1 MRIAQIAPLH
11 ESVPPKLYGG
21 TERVVSWLTE
31 ELVRR
36 GHEVTLFAS
45 GDSQTQARLIPFRER
60 ALRLD
65 PTAIDT
71 VAPHILMV
79 EKAFQMANEFDII
92 HGHIDYYPYALAR
105 RHPQV
110 SFLATLHG
118 RLDIPELQ
126 PLYSEFQDIPV
137 VSISN
142 AQRRPLP
149 QARWVGTVYHGL
161 PLDLHRF
168 YPEKGNY
175 LAFLGRVS
183 PEKGLDTAIEI
194 AARAGMPLKAAI
206 KIDAVDRQYYELEIK
221 PLASRHP
228 NVEIIGEITDQ
239 EKNEFLGKAYAVLF
253 PIRWPEPFGL
263 VMIEAMACG
272 TPVIATRFGSVPEVM
287 ADSRSGFIVDS
298 VEEAVEAI
306 EKVGSLDRAG
316 VRQVFEERFSVER
329 MVSEY
334 EALYNQLVNERQERS
349 KKATPGL
356 STLPS

>member
-45 GDSQTQARLIPFRER
+45 GDSQTQARLIPFRDQ

-65 PTAIDT
+65 KSAIDT

-79 EKAFQMANEFDII
+79 EKVFQMADQFDLI

-110 SFLATLHG
+110 AFVATLHG

-126 PLYSEFQDIPV
+126 PLYSEFDDIPL

-142 AQRRPLP
+142 AQRSPLP
-149 QARWVGTVYHGL
+149 QARWAGTVYHGL
-161 PLDLHRF
+161 PLDLHPF
-168 YPEKGNY
+168 YPEPGDY

-194 AARAGMPLKAAI
+194 ATQAGMPLKASI
-206 KIDAVDRQYYELEIK
+206 KIDSVDRQYYESCIAPMIREN
-221 PLASRHP
+221 P
-228 NVEIIGEITDQ
+228 NVELIGEINEQ
-239 EKNEFLGKAYAVLF
+239 EKSEFLGKAYAVLF

-263 VMIEAMACG
+263 VMIESMACG

-287 ADSRSGFIVDS
+287 VDGQTGFIVDS
-298 VEEAVEAI
+298 VPQAVEAVAR
-306 EKVGSLDRAG
+306 VGSLSRQR
-316 VRQVFEERFSVER
+316 VRQVFEERYSVAQ
-329 MVSEY
+329 MVSGY
-334 EALYNQLVNERQERS
+334 EAIYQRLLGEGQAALAQPEMT
-349 KKATPGL
+349 AA
-356 STLPS
+356 

>member
-11 ESVPPKLYGG
+11 ESVPPKFYGG

-45 GDSQTQARLIPFRER
+45 GDSQTQARLIPFREQ

-65 PTAIDT
+65 KNAIDT

-79 EKAFQMANEFDII
+79 EKAFQMADQFDLI

-110 SFLATLHG
+110 AFVATLHG

-126 PLYSEFQDIPV
+126 PLYNEFKDIPV
-137 VSISN
+137 ISISN
-142 AQRRPLP
+142 AQRTPLP

-161 PLDLHRF
+161 PLALHPF
-168 YPEKGNY
+168 YAEPGDY

-194 AARAGMPLKAAI
+194 ATQVGMPLKVSI
-206 KIDAVDRQYYELEIK
+206 KIDPVDRPYYESYIY
-221 PLASRHP
+221 PMIRDNP
-228 NVEIIGEITDQ
+228 NVELIEEISEQ
-239 EKNEFLGKAYAVLF
+239 EKSELLGKAYAVLF

-263 VMIEAMACG
+263 VMIESMACG

-287 ADSRSGFIVDS
+287 VDGETGFIVNS
-298 VEEAVEAI
+298 VAEAVAAVA
-306 EKVGSLDRAG
+306 KVGSLSRQR
-316 VRQVFEERFSVER
+316 VRQVFEERFSVAR
-329 MVSEY
+329 MVDAY
-334 EALYNQLVNERQERS
+334 EAIYRQLVAEKQGAPVQEVT
-349 KKATPGL
+349 AA
-356 STLPS
+356 

>member
-11 ESVPPKLYGG
+11 ESVPPQLYGG

-65 PTAIDT
+65 PHAMDT

-79 EKAFQMANEFDII
+79 EKVFQMAAEFDII

-110 SFLATLHG
+110 AFLATLHG

-142 AQRRPLP
+142 AQRLPLP

-161 PLDLHRF
+161 PVELHPF
-168 YPEKGNY
+168 YPEPGDY

-194 AARAGMPLKAAI
+194 AAQAGMPLKASI
-206 KIDAVDRQYYELEIK
+206 KIDAVDRQYYESQIV
-221 PLASRHP
+221 PLVRRHP
-228 NVEIIGEITDQ
+228 NVEVIGEIGER
-239 EKNEFLGKAYAVLF
+239 EKSEFLGKAYAVLF

-287 ADSRSGFIVDS
+287 ADPRSGFIVDS
-298 VEEAVEAI
+298 VAEAVAAI
-306 EKVGSLDRAG
+306 AQVKNLSRAA
-316 VRQVFEERFSVER
+316 VRQVFEERFSVAR
-329 MVSEY
+329 MTTEY
-334 EALYNQLVNERQERS
+334 EALYHRLVNDRPLAAPE
-349 KKATPGL
+349 AV
-356 STLPS
+356 

>member
-45 GDSQTQARLIPFRER
+45 GDSQTQARLIPLREQ

-65 PTAIDT
+65 PTTIDT

-79 EKAFQMANEFDII
+79 EKAFQMADEFDII

-142 AQRRPLP
+142 AQRLPLP
-149 QARWVGTVYHGL
+149 QACWVGTVYHGL
-161 PLDLHRF
+161 PLDLHPF
-168 YPEKGNY
+168 YPEKGDY

-194 AARAGMPLKAAI
+194 AARAGMPLKASI
-206 KIDAVDRQYYELEIK
+206 KIDAVDRQYYESQIE
-221 PLASRHP
+221 PLVRRHA
-228 NVEIIGEITDQ
+228 NVEILGEISEQ
-239 EKNEFLGKAYAVLF
+239 EKSEFLGKAYAVLF

-306 EKVGSLDRAG
+306 EKVGSLSRAG

-329 MVSEY
+329 MTSEY
-334 EALYNQLVNERQERS
+334 EAVYHRLVSEQQPTS
-349 KKATPGL
+349 KTAA
-356 STLPS
+356 

>member
-11 ESVPPKLYGG
+11 ESVPPKFYGG

-45 GDSQTQARLIPFRER
+45 GDSQTQARLIPFREQ

-65 PTAIDT
+65 KNAIDT

-79 EKAFQMANEFDII
+79 EKAFQMADQFDLI

-110 SFLATLHG
+110 AFVATLHG

-126 PLYSEFQDIPV
+126 PLYDEFKDIPV
-137 VSISN
+137 ISISN
-142 AQRRPLP
+142 AQRTPLL

-161 PLDLHRF
+161 PLDLHPF
-168 YPEKGNY
+168 YAKPGDY

-194 AARAGMPLKAAI
+194 ATQVGMPLKVSI
-206 KIDAVDRQYYELEIK
+206 KIDPVDRQYYESYIY
-221 PLASRHP
+221 PMIRDNP
-228 NVEIIGEITDQ
+228 NVELIEEISEQ
-239 EKNEFLGKAYAVLF
+239 EKSELLGKAYAVLF

-263 VMIEAMACG
+263 VMIESMACG

-287 ADSRSGFIVDS
+287 VDGETGFIITS
-298 VEEAVEAI
+298 VAEAVEAVA
-306 EKVGSLDRAG
+306 KVGSLSRQR
-316 VRQVFEERFSVER
+316 VRQVFEERYSVTR
-329 MVSEY
+329 MVDTY
-334 EALYNQLVNERQERS
+334 EVIYQQLVAERQAAQVQEVT
-349 KKATPGL
+349 AA
-356 STLPS
+356 

>member
-11 ESVPPKLYGG
+11 ESVPPKFYGG

-45 GDSQTQARLIPFRER
+45 GDSQTQARLVPFRDQ

-65 PTAIDT
+65 PNAIDT

-79 EKAFQMANEFDII
+79 EKVFQQADEFDLI
-92 HGHIDYYPYALAR
+92 HGHIDYFPYALAR

-110 SFLATLHG
+110 AFVATLHG

-126 PLYSEFQDIPV
+126 PLYSEFSDIPV

-149 QARWVGTVYHGL
+149 QARWVATVYHGL
-161 PLDLHRF
+161 PVDLHPF
-168 YPEKGNY
+168 YPERGNY

-194 AARAGMPLKAAI
+194 ANQADMPLKVSI
-206 KIDAVDRQYYELEIK
+206 KIDAVDRQYYESYIS
-221 PLASRHP
+221 PMIRNNP
-228 NVEIIGEITDQ
+228 RVELLGEINDQ
-239 EKNEFLGKAYAVLF
+239 EKSEFLGKAYAVLF

-263 VMIEAMACG
+263 VMIESMACG

-287 ADSRSGFIVDS
+287 VDGETGFIVDS
-298 VEEAVEAI
+298 VAEAVEAI
-306 EKVGSLDRAG
+306 PRVASLSRQR
-316 VRQVFEERFSVER
+316 VRQIFEERFSVTR
-329 MVSEY
+329 MVDDY
-334 EALYNQLVNERQERS
+334 EAVYAQLLANRGTS
-349 KKATPGL
+349 
-356 STLPS
+356 PSPTQIPVA

>member
-11 ESVPPKLYGG
+11 ESVPPKFYGG

-45 GDSQTQARLIPFRER
+45 GDSQTQARLIPFRDQ

-65 PTAIDT
+65 KNAIDT

-79 EKAFQMANEFDII
+79 EKVFQRADQFDLI

-105 RHPQV
+105 RHPEV
-110 SFLATLHG
+110 AFVTTLHG

-126 PLYSEFQDIPV
+126 PLYSEFSDIPL

-142 AQRRPLP
+142 AQRNPLP
-149 QARWVGTVYHGL
+149 QARWAGTVYHGL
-161 PLDLHRF
+161 PLDLHPF
-168 YPEKGNY
+168 YPEQGNY

-194 AARAGMPLKAAI
+194 ATQAGMPLKASI
-206 KIDAVDRQYYELEIK
+206 KIDQVDRQYYESYIY
-221 PLASRHP
+221 PMIRDNP
-228 NVEIIGEITDQ
+228 QVELLGEINEQ
-239 EKNEFLGKAYAVLF
+239 EKSEFLGKAYAVLF

-263 VMIEAMACG
+263 VMIESMACG

-287 ADSRSGFIVDS
+287 VHGETGFIVDS
-298 VEEAVEAI
+298 VPEAVEAVS
-306 EKVGSLDRAG
+306 KVGSLSRQR
-316 VRQVFEERFSVER
+316 VRQVFEERFSVAR
-329 MVSEY
+329 MVSDY
-334 EALYNQLVNERQERS
+334 ETIYAQLLESRGT
-349 KKATPGL
+349 TPAQAKM
-356 STLPS
+356 TAA

>member
-21 TERVVSWLTE
+21 TERVVYWLTE

-45 GDSQTQARLIPFRER
+45 GDSHTQARLIPFCPQ

-65 PTAIDT
+65 PNAVDT
-71 VAPHILMV
+71 VAPHLLMV
-79 EKAFQMANEFDII
+79 EKVFQMAQEFDVI
-92 HGHIDYYPYALAR
+92 HGHVDYFPYSLAR

-110 SFLATLHG
+110 AFLATLHG
-118 RLDIPELQ
+118 RLDIPELG
-126 PLYSEFQDIPV
+126 PLYEEFRDIPV

-142 AQRRPLP
+142 AQRGPIP

-161 PLDLHRF
+161 PLDLHPF
-168 YPEKGNY
+168 YPQPGDY

-194 AARAGMPLKAAI
+194 ATRLGMPLKASI
-206 KIDAVDRQYYELEIK
+206 KIDRVDRPYYESQIEPMVRAN
-221 PLASRHP
+221 PL
-228 NVEIIGEITDQ
+228 VELIGEIT
-239 EKNEFLGKAYAVLF
+239 EKEKSDFLGKAYAVLF

-272 TPVIATRFGSVPEVM
+272 TPVIAMRCGSVPEVM
-287 ADSRSGFIVDS
+287 VDGETGFIVDS
-298 VEEAVEAI
+298 VDAAVAAVQ
-306 EKVGSLDRAG
+306 KVGELSRQR
-316 VRQVFEERFSVER
+316 VRQIFEERFSVER
-329 MVSEY
+329 MTNDY
-334 EALYNQLVNERQERS
+334 EALYQQLLAERTTAPS
-349 KKATPGL
+349 PMPTP
-356 STLPS
+356 

>member
-21 TERVVSWLTE
+21 TERVVYWLTE

-45 GDSQTQARLIPFRER
+45 GDSQTQARLVPFCPR

-65 PTAIDT
+65 PNAIDA

-79 EKAFQMANEFDII
+79 EKVFQMAQEFDVI
-92 HGHIDYYPYALAR
+92 HGHVDYFPYPLAR

-110 SFLATLHG
+110 AFLSTLHG

-126 PLYSEFQDIPV
+126 PLYDEFGDIPV
-137 VSISN
+137 VSISH
-142 AQRRPLP
+142 AQRTPLP
-149 QARWVGTVYHGL
+149 QARWIGTVYHGL
-161 PLDLHRF
+161 PLDLHPF
-168 YPEKGNY
+168 YPEPGDY

-194 AARAGMPLKAAI
+194 ATRLGMPLKASI
-206 KIDAVDRQYYELEIK
+206 KIDRVDRFYYESQIE
-221 PLASRHP
+221 PLVRGNP
-228 NVEIIGEITDQ
+228 LVELIGEIT
-239 EKNEFLGKAYAVLF
+239 EKDKSEFLGRAYAVLF

-272 TPVIATRFGSVPEVM
+272 TPVIAMRCGSVPEVM
-287 ADSRSGFIVDS
+287 ADGETGFVVDS
-298 VEEAVEAI
+298 VAAAVEAVG
-306 EKVGSLDRAG
+306 KVGELSRQR
-316 VRQVFEERFSVER
+316 VRQIFEKRFSVER
-329 MVSEY
+329 MTDDY
-334 EALYNQLVNERQERS
+334 EALYRQLLAER
-349 KKATPGL
+349 AT
-356 STLPS
+356 